1 MVVTKQLEKLRA
13 FAGIVLVALLLLT
26 FDVVFSAMT
35 PAPISFP
42 VEGRA
47 AGEFPEHWI
56 HGSKSAMDNTDPAV
70 QVHAYN
76 EHTYIL
82 RENKAIN
89 YEGAFMYLF
98 FGNGVAMLIDQG
110 STASPALF
118 PLREIVDDIIT
129 EWEDRNGQSDI
140 KLIVANSHLHG
151 DHYAAWNQFVDR
163 PNTVMVGLT
172 HEEVMA
178 FWGIDNYPQQIISYD
193 LGGRELVVT
202 GSPGHEGSELSIYDG
217 WTDLLYT
224 GDMFYRG
231 RLYLNDWEAWAASIR
246 KLRSIADQNPV
257 VHLVNNHIEMTTE
270 PGVDY
275 PVGTTWQPN
284 EPPMEMTLEMLDQ
297 AVEATYE
304 IEEPGIYPYDDFLI
318 YNQIPWSYTTDR

>member
-1 MVVTKQLEKLRA
+1 MVLTKQLEKLRA
-13 FAGIVLVALLLLT
+13 IAGIVLVALLLLT

-70 QVHAYN
+70 QVHTYN

-118 PLREIVDDIIT
+118 PLREIVDEIIA
-129 EWEDRNGQSDI
+129 EWEDRNRQSDI
-140 KLIVANSHLHG
+140 QLIVANSHLHG

-231 RLYLNDWEAWAASIR
+231 RLYLNDWDAWAASIR
-246 KLRSIADQNPV
+246 KLRRIADQNPV
-257 VHLVNNHIEMTTE
+257 VHLVNNHIEMTNE

-297 AVEATYE
+297 AVEATFE
-304 IEEPGIYPYDDFLI
+304 IDEPGIYTYDDFLI
-318 YNQIPWSYTTDR
+318 YNQIPWSYTTDP